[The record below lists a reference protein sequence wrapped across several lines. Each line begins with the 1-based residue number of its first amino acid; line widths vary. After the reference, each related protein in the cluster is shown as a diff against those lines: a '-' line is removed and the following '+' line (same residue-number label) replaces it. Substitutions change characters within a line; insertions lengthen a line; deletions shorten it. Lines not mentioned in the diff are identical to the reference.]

1 MCRGNFTILI
11 VIRCLNYFLA
21 GRVFVHEW
29 AHLRWGVFNEY
40 NNDQKFY
47 LSNGKNK
54 AVRYGCFDNFSQT
67 ILKHNQLFL
76 DHFINVSLLSYS
88 LSFIVPPVSD
98 FHKTTTF
105 VQFASISNSWILYSA
120 ATNRLPLCVYDY
132 KKNSQVLCSVTPS
145 FYIRISDINKAN
157 GGSSVPWGQIDIC
170 VDFVRMHGLGG
181 IVELTW
187 KTIQILKQKTSPNL
201 N

>member
-54 AVRYGCFDNFSQT
+54 AVRCSAAITGKNAVNKCQGGSCVTTPCRPNRGTGRYEKECEFIPDKEQTEKASIMFSQS
-67 ILKHNQLFL
+67 INSVSALFY
-76 DHFINVSLLSYS
+76 FS
-88 LSFIVPPVSD
+88 
-98 FHKTTTF
+98 
-105 VQFASISNSWILYSA
+105 
-120 ATNRLPLCVYDY
+120 
-132 KKNSQVLCSVTPS
+132 
-145 FYIRISDINKAN
+145 
-157 GGSSVPWGQIDIC
+157 
-170 VDFVRMHGLGG
+170 
-181 IVELTW
+181 
-187 KTIQILKQKTSPNL
+187 
-201 N
+201 